1 VYFIVPSKNARTLFH
16 HLLSSFDF
24 SFRSF
29 CYFFKKLTSL
39 CLCCTQAVLLGVYAD
54 GMQPSE
60 AATVTE
66 NLGNYLKTFGY

>member
-1 VYFIVPSKNARTLFH
+1 MLFCVW
-16 HLLSSFDF
+16 S
-24 SFRSF
+24 
-29 CYFFKKLTSL
+29 
-39 CLCCTQAVLLGVYAD
+39 QAVLLGVYAD